1 MGEEMNE
8 SDFFQALSKKAEED
22 AAEEDAPKGK
32 KTLA

>member
-22 AAEEDAPKGK
+22 APKGK